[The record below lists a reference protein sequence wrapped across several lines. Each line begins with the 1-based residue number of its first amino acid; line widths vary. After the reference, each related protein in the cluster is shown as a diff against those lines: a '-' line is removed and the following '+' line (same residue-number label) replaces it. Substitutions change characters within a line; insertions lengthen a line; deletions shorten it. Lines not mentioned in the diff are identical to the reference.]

1 MIGKSLIHMKCAI
14 CICMCIL
21 ICKNSNASDQ
31 KTEFEWGAGIV
42 TLRINHYRGSDQFKN
57 YYIPSPYFS
66 YKSEIIEAEPS
77 FVRGVLFQNNLITIK
92 LSLMLGLSVESEE
105 NRAREGMPDLGYLF
119 EAGPMIILNI
129 WRSESRKHQLTFE
142 SPIRQ
147 VFATDFTYLKP
158 VGIFGVPFLNFIS
171 FPQKYT
177 LGWRSEFSVAL
188 MYGNESYH
196 DYFYTVESRY
206 ERYNRPEYHATGGY
220 SGIQL
225 AWILNKKIGRILFI
239 PFIRYDNLKYAIFE
253 DSPLVITKHYFA
265 FGLASFFIF

>member
-1 MIGKSLIHMKCAI
+1 MINLRIVPKYAACLFMGILFFRGSLA
-14 CICMCIL
+14 
-21 ICKNSNASDQ
+21 ADQ
-31 KTEFEWGAGIV
+31 TDELEWGGGIV
-42 TLRINHYRGSDQFKN
+42 TLRINHYRGSNQFKN

-66 YKSEIIEAEPS
+66 YKSETLEAEPS
-77 FVRGVLFQNNLITIK
+77 FVRGVLFKNDFLTIK

-129 WRSESRKHQLTFE
+129 WQSKSRKHQLTFE

-147 VFATDFTYLKP
+147 VFATDFTYVEP

-188 MYGNESYH
+188 MYGNKSYH
-196 DYFYTVESRY
+196 DYFYTVEARY
-206 ERYNRPEYHATGGY
+206 EKNNRPEYHARGGY

-225 AWILNKKIGRILFI
+225 AWILNKKIGRILLI
-239 PFIRYDNLKYAIFE
+239 PFIRYDNLKYAVFE
-253 DSPLVITKHYFA
+253 DSPLVITQHYFA
-265 FGLASFFIF
+265 FGLGSFFIF